1 MCNNNTQIQNK
12 PEEKGTKLRTFFT
25 ADLHFSHI
33 SILYFHPERLEQAGL
48 TRKFLEE
55 NKVEAIHL
63 YDEWLIKLWNNTV
76 NKRDS
81 VYILGDLCLANK
93 ENTEKILNRLNGRKY
108 LIRGNHDK
116 SCNGLERY
124 FEGVWDIKEV
134 KFNNNQYKFIDPNET
149 FCLEMCH
156 FPLLSWNRKTHGS
169 IHISGH
175 VHGSLDRYNIESKEL
190 RVDVGLD
197 SALGK
202 KCGGLIPLEE
212 LYKYFTDIRDKA
224 GCKTFQEYQ
233 EMLYE
238 EKGYRD

>member
-1 MCNNNTQIQNK
+1 MCSINNIQNK

-25 ADLHFSHI
+25 SDLHFSHT

-48 TRKFLEE
+48 TRAFLEE
-55 NKVEAIHL
+55 NKAEATRI

-81 VYILGDLCLANK
+81 VYILGDFCLANK
-93 ENTEKILNRLNGRKY
+93 ENTEKILNMLNGRKY

-124 FEGVWDIKEV
+124 FEGVWDIKEA

-156 FPLLSWNRKTHGS
+156 FPLLSWNRKTHGA
-169 IHISGH
+169 IHIHGH
-175 VHGSLDRYNIESKEL
+175 VHSNLDQYNIESKEL

-212 LYKYFTDIRDKA
+212 LYKYFTDIRDNA

-233 EMLYE
+233 ESLYK